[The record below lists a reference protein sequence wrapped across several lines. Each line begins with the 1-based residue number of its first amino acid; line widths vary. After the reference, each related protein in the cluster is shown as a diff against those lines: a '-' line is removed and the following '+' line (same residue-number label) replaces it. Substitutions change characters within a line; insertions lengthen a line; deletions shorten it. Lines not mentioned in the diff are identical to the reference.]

1 MKALTAQET
10 GDHQLCVAQTPLAH
24 LKPSTGI
31 GCLLNDGL
39 ASSHPMAM
47 VVKVSLDLVLAS
59 MLLVLTA
66 PVIGIATLLI
76 KLTSRGPVIYRQQR
90 IGRGGKRFSILKLRT
105 MMQDAEQRLPEQL
118 SCVRFIKFHNDFRIT
133 PVGRFLRKTSIDE
146 LPQLIKVLRGEMSLV
161 GPRPLVQKEVD
172 ALPWPAW
179 VTRYRVQPGITGL
192 WQVSG
197 RNNTTDSERLQMDID
212 YVRNWSLLLDLKIML
227 KTIPAIIYGRGAY

>member
-1 MKALTAQET
+1 MNALTSQET
-10 GDHQLCVAQTPLAH
+10 GDRELSVAHTPLAQ
-24 LKPSTGI
+24 LTPSTGI

-39 ASSHPMAM
+39 ASSHPLSM

-59 MLLVLTA
+59 VLLVLTA
-66 PVIGIATLLI
+66 PVIGFAALLI

-90 IGRGGKRFSILKLRT
+90 IGRGGKKFTILKLRT
-105 MMQDAEQRLPEQL
+105 MMQDAEHRLPEQP
-118 SCVRFIKFHNDFRIT
+118 SCVRFIKFRNDSRIT
-133 PVGRFLRKTSIDE
+133 PVGRFLRRSSIDE
-146 LPQLIKVLRGEMSLV
+146 LPQLINVLRGEMSLV

-197 RNNTTDSERLQMDID
+197 RNNTTDTERLQLDID
-212 YVRNWSLLLDLKIML
+212 YVRNWSLLQDLKIMI
-227 KTIPAIIYGRGAY
+227 KTVPAIIFGRGAY